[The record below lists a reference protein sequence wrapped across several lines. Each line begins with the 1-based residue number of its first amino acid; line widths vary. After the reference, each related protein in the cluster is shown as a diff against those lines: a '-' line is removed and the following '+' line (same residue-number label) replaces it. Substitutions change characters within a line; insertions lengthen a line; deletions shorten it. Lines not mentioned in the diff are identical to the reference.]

1 MSGKLSWG
9 LLQGRTKTFID
20 WLASSSLELSSL
32 FCTVGFG
39 CISHYFFLPILKT
52 IICDWKQ
59 NKKVI

>member
-39 CISHYFFLPILKT
+39 CINHYFFLPILKT
-52 IICDWKQ
+52 L
-59 NKKVI
+59 